1 MVEQVEKLQ
10 TYGLDT
16 LSEYALR
23 RRVER
28 WTGSLEHPDSVAAR
42 YPVGDEAASSSTL
55 NEITGQWQQMREPY
69 IEGQVADVLGEQ
81 SSLAY
86 NVRPLDV
93 TVTDSLTTVADN
105 VGRETEVANALLA
118 NANVEALS
126 SSEAFSSLPPDL
138 ANAMQFAAE
147 QGVVSGESFALSN
160 DWDAVISVGFN
171 LFVVAIFAGYL
182 FCLYRYFED
191 MMALLYSVF
200 RRNIILS
207 EKVVERRRSEI
218 FSGFL
223 GKLFLLGVA
232 FVGVLSL
239 AWVNT
244 GRGAELGIGQDMA
257 LYAVPLSIGIFL
269 AIIIAQSI
277 VLSVVGVVT
286 QSLSM
291 VSALIRVRLIYFV
304 LCVVIV
310 APILL
315 IALLGQG
322 AAYQVWMNMG
332 LVAVAATLLLYAKE
346 SVELFISKKVS
357 ILHWILYLCAVE
369 ILPFTLVWQIATRLR

>member
-86 NVRPLDV
+86 NVRPLDL

-126 SSEAFSSLPPDL
+126 DSEAFSSLPPDL

-171 LFVVAIFAGYL
+171 LFVVAIFVGYL

-207 EKVVERRRSEI
+207 DKVVERRRSEI

-239 AWVNT
+239 AWVNA

>member
-28 WTGSLEHPDSVAAR
+28 WTGSLEHPDSVAER

-55 NEITGQWQQMREPY
+55 NEITSQWQQMREPY
-69 IEGQVADVLGEQ
+69 TEGQAADVLGSQ
-81 SSLAY
+81 TSLAY

-93 TVTDSLTTVADN
+93 SEADSLATVADGAN
-105 VGRETEVANALLA
+105 SVTESASVLGADII
-118 NANVEALS
+118 ESLS
-126 SSEAFSSLPPDL
+126 NSESFSSLPPDL
-138 ANAMQFAAE
+138 ADAMQFAAE
-147 QGVVSGESFALSN
+147 QGIRSGEAFALQN
-160 DWDAVISVGFN
+160 NWDVVISYGFN
-171 LFVVAIFAGYL
+171 LFVVAIFVGYL
-182 FCLYRYFED
+182 FCLYRYFDD
-191 MMALLYSVF
+191 MMALLFSVF
-200 RRNIILS
+200 RSNVVLS
-207 EKVVERRRSEI
+207 EKVGERRRSEI
-218 FSGFL
+218 FNGFL

-239 AWVNT
+239 AWVTT
-244 GRGAELGIGQDMA
+244 GRGTELGIGQDMA
-257 LYAVPLSIGIFL
+257 LYAAPLSIGLFL
-269 AIIIAQSI
+269 AIIIAQSV

-291 VSALIRVRLIYFV
+291 VSALIRIRLIYFV
-304 LCVVIV
+304 LCVVLV

-322 AAYQVWMNMG
+322 AAYQIWLNMG

-369 ILPFTLVWQIATRLR
+369 ILPFTLVWQIAIRLR

>member
-42 YPVGDEAASSSTL
+42 YPVGDEVASSSTL

-105 VGRETEVANALLA
+105 VSSETEVADALLA

-126 SSEAFSSLPPDL
+126 RSEAFSSLPPDL

-147 QGVVSGESFALSN
+147 QGVVSGESFVLSN
-160 DWDAVISVGFN
+160 NWDAVISVGFN
-171 LFVVAIFAGYL
+171 LFVVAIFVGYL

-200 RRNIILS
+200 RRNVILS
-207 EKVVERRRSEI
+207 DKVVERRRSEI

-239 AWVNT
+239 AWVNA

-315 IALLGQG
+315 IALLGRG

>member
-105 VGRETEVANALLA
+105 VSSEAEVANALLA
-118 NANVEALS
+118 NTNVEALS

-191 MMALLYSVF
+191 MTQSKA
-200 RRNIILS
+200 
-207 EKVVERRRSEI
+207 
-218 FSGFL
+218 
-223 GKLFLLGVA
+223 
-232 FVGVLSL
+232 
-239 AWVNT
+239 
-244 GRGAELGIGQDMA
+244 AEVLGISQMQVSRLEKNA
-257 LYAVPLSIGIFL
+257 L
-269 AIIIAQSI
+269 QQMRKI
-277 VLSVVGVVT
+277 V
-286 QSLSM
+286 
-291 VSALIRVRLIYFV
+291 
-304 LCVVIV
+304 
-310 APILL
+310 
-315 IALLGQG
+315 
-322 AAYQVWMNMG
+322 
-332 LVAVAATLLLYAKE
+332 K
-346 SVELFISKKVS
+346 
-357 ILHWILYLCAVE
+357 
-369 ILPFTLVWQIATRLR
+369 

>member
-28 WTGSLEHPDSVAAR
+28 WTGSLEHPDSISSR
-42 YPVGDEAASSSTL
+42 YPVGEEAASDATF
-55 NEITGQWQQMREPY
+55 NEITAQWQQMREPY
-69 IEGQVADVLGEQ
+69 TEGQAADVLGGQ
-81 SSLAY
+81 TSLAY

-93 TVTDSLTTVADN
+93 SEADSLATVADGAN
-105 VGRETEVANALLA
+105 SVTESASVLGADIM
-118 NANVEALS
+118 EPLS
-126 SSEAFSSLPPDL
+126 NSESFSSLPPDL
-138 ANAMQFAAE
+138 ADAMQFAAE
-147 QGVVSGESFALSN
+147 QGIMSGEAFALQDNWDVVVSY
-160 DWDAVISVGFN
+160 GFN
-171 LFVVAIFAGYL
+171 LFVVAIFVGYL
-182 FCLYRYFED
+182 FCLYRYFDD
-191 MMALLYSVF
+191 MMALLFSVF
-200 RRNIILS
+200 RSNVVLS
-207 EKVVERRRSEI
+207 EKVGERRRSEI
-218 FSGFL
+218 FNGFL

-239 AWVNT
+239 AWVTT
-244 GRGAELGIGQDMA
+244 GRGTELGIGQDMA
-257 LYAVPLSIGIFL
+257 LYAAPLSIGLFL
-269 AIIIAQSI
+269 AIIIAQSV

-291 VSALIRVRLIYFV
+291 VSALIRIRLIYFV
-304 LCVVIV
+304 LCVVLV

-322 AAYQVWMNMG
+322 AAYQIWLNMG

-369 ILPFTLVWQIATRLR
+369 ILPFTLVWQIAIRLR

>member
-1 MVEQVEKLQ
+1 
-10 TYGLDT
+10 
-16 LSEYALR
+16 
-23 RRVER
+23 
-28 WTGSLEHPDSVAAR
+28 
-42 YPVGDEAASSSTL
+42 
-55 NEITGQWQQMREPY
+55 
-69 IEGQVADVLGEQ
+69 
-81 SSLAY
+81 
-86 NVRPLDV
+86 
-93 TVTDSLTTVADN
+93 
-105 VGRETEVANALLA
+105 
-118 NANVEALS
+118 
-126 SSEAFSSLPPDL
+126 
-138 ANAMQFAAE
+138 
-147 QGVVSGESFALSN
+147 
-160 DWDAVISVGFN
+160 
-171 LFVVAIFAGYL
+171 
-182 FCLYRYFED
+182 

-200 RRNIILS
+200 RRNVILS

-322 AAYQVWMNMG
+322 ASYQVWMNMG

>member
-42 YPVGDEAASSSTL
+42 YPVGDEVASSSTL

-126 SSEAFSSLPPDL
+126 DSEAFSSLPPDL

-147 QGVVSGESFALSN
+147 QGVVSGESFVLSN
-160 DWDAVISVGFN
+160 NWDAVISVGFN
-171 LFVVAIFAGYL
+171 LFVVAIFVGYL

-200 RRNIILS
+200 RRNVILS

-239 AWVNT
+239 AWVNA

>member
-28 WTGSLEHPDSVAAR
+28 WTGSLEHPDSVATR
-42 YPVGDEAASSSTL
+42 YPVGDEVASSSTL

-105 VGRETEVANALLA
+105 VSSEAEVADALLA

-126 SSEAFSSLPPDL
+126 DSEAFSSLPPDL

-147 QGVVSGESFALSN
+147 QGMVSGESFVLSN
-160 DWDAVISVGFN
+160 NWDAVISVGFN

-239 AWVNT
+239 AWVNA

>member
-1 MVEQVEKLQ
+1 
-10 TYGLDT
+10 
-16 LSEYALR
+16 
-23 RRVER
+23 
-28 WTGSLEHPDSVAAR
+28 
-42 YPVGDEAASSSTL
+42 
-55 NEITGQWQQMREPY
+55 
-69 IEGQVADVLGEQ
+69 
-81 SSLAY
+81 
-86 NVRPLDV
+86 
-93 TVTDSLTTVADN
+93 
-105 VGRETEVANALLA
+105 
-118 NANVEALS
+118 
-126 SSEAFSSLPPDL
+126 
-138 ANAMQFAAE
+138 MQFAAE

-171 LFVVAIFAGYL
+171 LFVVAIFVGYL

-257 LYAVPLSIGIFL
+257 LYAVPLSIGVFL

-369 ILPFTLVWQIATRLR
+369 ILPFTLVWQIVTRLR

>member
-42 YPVGDEAASSSTL
+42 YPVGDEVASSSTL

-69 IEGQVADVLGEQ
+69 IEGLVADVLGEQ

-105 VGRETEVANALLA
+105 VSSEAEVANALLA

-126 SSEAFSSLPPDL
+126 DSESFSSLPPDL

-147 QGVVSGESFALSN
+147 QGVVSGESFVLSN
-160 DWDAVISVGFN
+160 NWDAVISVGFN

-200 RRNIILS
+200 RRNVILS

-239 AWVNT
+239 AWVNA

>member
-42 YPVGDEAASSSTL
+42 YPVGDEVASSSTL

-105 VGRETEVANALLA
+105 VGRETEVADALLA

-126 SSEAFSSLPPDL
+126 DSEAFSSLPPDL

-147 QGVVSGESFALSN
+147 QGMVSGESFALSN

-239 AWVNT
+239 AWVNA

>member
-28 WTGSLEHPDSVAAR
+28 WTGSLEYPDSVAAR

-105 VGRETEVANALLA
+105 VSSETEVANALLA

-126 SSEAFSSLPPDL
+126 SSEVFSSLPPDL
-138 ANAMQFAAE
+138 ANAKQFAAE

-171 LFVVAIFAGYL
+171 LFVVAIFVGYL

-239 AWVNT
+239 AWVNA

-304 LCVVIV
+304 FCVVIV

-369 ILPFTLVWQIATRLR
+369 ILPFTLVWQIVTRLR

>member
-42 YPVGDEAASSSTL
+42 YPVGDEVASSSTL

-171 LFVVAIFAGYL
+171 LFVVAIFVGYL

-223 GKLFLLGVA
+223 GKHFLLGVA

-244 GRGAELGIGQDMA
+244 GRGAVLGIGQDMA

-369 ILPFTLVWQIATRLR
+369 ILPFTLVWQIVTRLR

>member
-1 MVEQVEKLQ
+1 
-10 TYGLDT
+10 
-16 LSEYALR
+16 
-23 RRVER
+23 
-28 WTGSLEHPDSVAAR
+28 
-42 YPVGDEAASSSTL
+42 
-55 NEITGQWQQMREPY
+55 MREPY

-105 VGRETEVANALLA
+105 VSSEAEVANALLA

-160 DWDAVISVGFN
+160 NWDAVISVGFN
-171 LFVVAIFAGYL
+171 LFVVAIFVGYL

-200 RRNIILS
+200 RRNVILS